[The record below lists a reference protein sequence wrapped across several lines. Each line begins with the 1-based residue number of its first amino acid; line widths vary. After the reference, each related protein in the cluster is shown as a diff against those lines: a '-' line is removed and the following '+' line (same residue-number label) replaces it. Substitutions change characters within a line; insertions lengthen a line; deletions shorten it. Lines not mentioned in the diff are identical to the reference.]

1 MKKLFIFLVLCLQ
14 LSSLS
19 ARTFVHPGALLST
32 EEIEKMKRVVQQGS
46 GLQYDQWQALLAD
59 PRSQSTWRAHGPTS
73 DIGGSDGVR
82 QRASKDGVAARFNA
96 TIWQVT
102 GDTSHADAAVQT
114 LMGWCDSI
122 KSARNQL
129 FQYPC
134 RDLIQAAEM
143 LRNSDGTFYSG
154 WAQADVDRFLTM
166 VRDIFVPA
174 LRGQKGNLMTS
185 WSAGAIDGV
194 LSAGVLLDDEDIYNE
209 GLGYFTDTDI
219 PGSIASCTLPTGQSK
234 EMGRDNVHA
243 NLTLDD
249 LARMAQIAWHQG
261 DDLFSVLD
269 NRLMKMFDYWCQF
282 NSGHDDTYYEP
293 WKTTTDE
300 GEQGGT
306 WFYIQTES
314 NGFRLRPDGTNY
326 ECVYHH
332 YKEVKKIDNSQYP
345 YLTMFTTLA
354 RPEVDYGTLFYID
367 DMANAPVFTT
377 VPAQPT
383 GVKAIDGLGHIDIRW
398 THPATEDQRDY
409 KIYRS
414 EDGSNFTLLNSTEYS
429 TANFYHDNDVETGK
443 RYYYRVAFANL
454 AGVGPQSPTVSA
466 TAQAG
471 SDSLPGE
478 WKVANIGT
486 AGGTAVYSD
495 AMNGSLQISG
505 TGAGAGSTADSY
517 TYVYRPMKGDG
528 SLVVKIENHNSDF
541 NRIGIVIRQSLTANI
556 RMVGLTL
563 GHTGHRYCYAVART
577 TNGGS
582 TSWTIGDDFTSCP
595 AWFKITRRGN
605 DFYTYQSRDGKVWH
619 LVTKTTCILAQNSFA
634 GIFVCDGN
642 TSGNGSTV
650 LFDNVTFTDEDN
662 QPCAAPEGLEA
673 KAIGSRKVQL
683 SWQKD
688 DSADAYQVER
698 SEDNGGTFA
707 VLADKVTE
715 TTYTDNGL
723 QAEHTYVYRVRGIN
737 QSGVSADSSVVS
749 VTTLAAAVPACPSHL
764 AARWAGRGRVALNWT
779 ADDEASSYVVM
790 REGAESTTFTVG
802 ETTDTMFIDSTLA
815 DTEASYTYLVYSRSE
830 AGQSAEAAKAEAKF
844 YPAVAVTGT
853 ITGTDGSYND
863 KSNSTKNAVFDND
876 FATYFDAPA
885 SSGSWVG
892 YDMGRQYK
900 AEIVGVSFCPRKEVP
915 ERMVGGRFEVSTS
928 SDFSDAKVVY
938 IVSDVPALGRLTTVW
953 FSSVG
958 AFRYVRYIGPDDAS
972 CNVAEIKFLGRKMKV
987 ATQKI
992 TFPQM
997 SEKHVGDADFNPGA
1011 TASSGLQVI
1020 YKSSNEDVATIVGD
1034 MVHIVAAGSTTIT
1047 ASQPG
1052 DDRYAAALNV
1062 HMLLQVSDAS
1072 LGIATVGESKT
1083 VSHVDYFDLS
1093 GRAVSSHH
1101 AGVTIK
1107 RTVFADGTT
1116 ETVKVVM

>member
-1 MKKLFIFLVLCLQ
+1 MKKVFIFLVLCLQ
-14 LSSLS
+14 LSALS
-19 ARTFVHPGALLST
+19 ARTFVHPGSLLST

-59 PRSQSTWRAHGPTS
+59 VRSQSTWRAHGPSS

-96 TIWQVT
+96 IIWQVT

-143 LRNSDGTFYSG
+143 LRNSDGSFYSG
-154 WAQADVDRFLTM
+154 WAKADVDRFLTM

-174 LRGQKGNLMTS
+174 LRGQKGHHMTS
-185 WSAGAIDGV
+185 WSAGAIDGI

-209 GLGYFTDTDI
+209 GLSYFTDADI
-219 PGSIASCTLPTGQSK
+219 PGSITSCTLPTGQSK

-269 NRLMKMFDYWCQF
+269 NRLMKMYDYWCQF

-293 WKTTTDE
+293 WKNTTDE
-300 GEQGGT
+300 GQPDAT

-314 NGFRLRPDGTNY
+314 NGFRLRPDGTNF

-332 YKEVKKIDNSQYP
+332 YKELKKIDDSQYP
-345 YLTMFTTLA
+345 YLTIFTTLA

-414 EDGSNFTLLNSTEYS
+414 EDGSNFTLLNSTEYN
-429 TANFYHDNDVETGK
+429 TASFYHDNDVETGK

-454 AGVGPQSPTVSA
+454 AGVGPWSNTVSA
-466 TAQAG
+466 VVQPG
-471 SDSLPGE
+471 SDELLDE

-486 AGGTAVYSD
+486 SDGTALYSD
-495 AMNGSLQISG
+495 AMNGSFQITG

-563 GHTGHRYCYAVART
+563 GHTGHRYCYAAART
-577 TNGGS
+577 TNGGN

-595 AWFKITRRGN
+595 SWFKITRKGN
-605 DFYTYQSRDGKVWH
+605 DFYTYQSRDGKVWY
-619 LVTKTTCILAQNSFA
+619 LVTKSTCVLAQNALA
-634 GIFVCDGN
+634 GIFVCDGSK
-642 TSGNGSTV
+642 SGSGSTV
-650 LFDNVTFTDEDN
+650 LFDNVTFTDEDH
-662 QPCAAPEGLEA
+662 QPCSAPVGLEA
-673 KAIGSRKVQL
+673 KAKSSRTVQL

-688 DSADAYQVER
+688 DNAYGYQVER
-698 SEDNGGTFA
+698 SSDNGSTFT
-707 VLADKVTE
+707 VLADKQVE
-715 TTYTDNGL
+715 TTYTDKGL
-723 QAEHTYVYRVRGIN
+723 QAQHTYIYRVRGIN
-737 QSGVSADSSVVS
+737 QSGISADSALVS
-749 VTTLAAAVPACPSHL
+749 VTMPAAAIPACPSQ
-764 AARWAGRGRVALNWT
+764 AVARWAGNGRVALSWT
-779 ADDEASSYVVM
+779 ADDEASSYVIM
-790 REGAESTTFTVG
+790 RTDAENTAVSVG
-802 ETTDTMFIDSTLA
+802 EAIDTVFVDSTLNDA
-815 DTEASYTYLVYSRSE
+815 EATYTYLIYSRSE
-830 AGQSAEAAKAEAKF
+830 AGQSAEAAKAEAKV
-844 YPAVAVTGT
+844 YQASTVTGS
-853 ITGTDGSYND
+853 IIGTDGSYGD
-863 KSNSTKNAVFDND
+863 KNTTTKNAVFDND

-915 ERMVGGRFEVSTS
+915 ERMEGGRFEVSTS

-938 IVSDVPALGRLTTVW
+938 IVSNAPAVDRLTTVW

-958 AFRYVRYIGPDDAS
+958 AYRYIRYIGPDDAN

-1011 TASSGLQVI
+1011 TASSGLEVI
-1020 YKSSNEDVATIVGD
+1020 YKSSNEDVATIVNG
-1034 MVHIVAAGSTTIT
+1034 MIHIVAAGSTTIT

-1062 HMLLQVSDAS
+1062 HMLLQVSDIPS
-1072 LGIATVGESKT
+1072 GIDTVGENKT
-1083 VSHVDYFDLS
+1083 VRRVDYFDLS
-1093 GRAVSSHH
+1093 GRAVSSHYT
-1101 AGVTIK
+1101 GIVVK
-1107 RTVFADGTT
+1107 RIVFADGTT

>member
-1 MKKLFIFLVLCLQ
+1 MKKIFIFLILCLQ
-14 LSSLS
+14 LTSLS
-19 ARTFVHPGALLST
+19 ARTFVHPGALLSA
-32 EEIEKMKRVVQQGS
+32 EEITKMKRVVQQGS
-46 GLQYDQWQALLAD
+46 GFQYDQWKAFLAD
-59 PRSQSTWRAHGPTS
+59 SRSQSTWRAHGPS
-73 DIGGSDGVR
+73 ADIGGSDGVR
-82 QRASKDGVAARFNA
+82 QRASKDGVAATYNA
-96 TIWQVT
+96 IIWQVT
-102 GDTSHADAAVQT
+102 GDTLHADAAVQT

-174 LRGQKGNLMTS
+174 LRGQTGNGMTS

-219 PGSIASCTLPTGQSK
+219 PGSITSCTLPTGQSK

-269 NRLMKMFDYWCQF
+269 NRLMKMYDYWCQF

-300 GEQGGT
+300 GEQGAT
-306 WFYIQTES
+306 WFFIQTES

-332 YKEVKKIDNSQYP
+332 YKEVKKIDDSQYP
-345 YLTMFTTLA
+345 YLTMFTKLA
-354 RPEVDYGTLFYID
+354 RPETNFGTLFYID

-414 EDGSNFTLLNSTEYS
+414 EDGSNFTLLNSTEYN

-466 TAQAG
+466 MAQAG
-471 SDSLPGE
+471 SDKMPGE

-495 AMNGSLQISG
+495 AMNGSFQISG

-577 TNGGS
+577 TNGSS

-619 LVTKTTCILAQNSFA
+619 LVTKTTCILAQNALA

-642 TSGNGSTV
+642 TLGNGSTV
-650 LFDNVTFTDEDN
+650 LFDNVAFTDEDN

-673 KAIGSRKVQL
+673 KAMGSRKVQL

-688 DSADAYQVER
+688 DSANGYQVER
-698 SEDNGGTFA
+698 SEDNGSTFA

-715 TTYTDNGL
+715 TTYADNGL

-764 AARWAGRGRVALNWT
+764 AARWAGRGRAALEWA

-790 REGAESTTFTVG
+790 RADADNAAATVAEV
-802 ETTDTMFIDSTLA
+802 TDTAFVDTTLSDA
-815 DTEASYTYLVYSRSE
+815 EAAYTYLVYSRNV
-830 AGQSAEAAKAEAKF
+830 AGQSAETARVEAKV
-844 YPAVAVTGT
+844 YQAVAVSGS
-853 ITGTDGSYND
+853 IIGTDGSYND
-863 KSNSTKNAVFDND
+863 DNATMKNAVFDDNL
-876 FATYFDAPA
+876 ATYFDAPE
-885 SSGSWVG
+885 SSGAWVG
-892 YDMGRQYK
+892 YDMGRLLK
-900 AEIVGVSFCPRKEVP
+900 AEIVGVAYCPRKDVP
-915 ERMVGGRFEVSTS
+915 QRMTGGRFEVSGNA
-928 SDFSDAKVVY
+928 DFSDAKEVC
-938 IVSDVPALGRLTTVW
+938 IISDVPAADGYTTVW
-953 FSSVG
+953 FPSAG
-958 AFRYVRYIGPDDAS
+958 AYRYVRYVGPDDGS
-972 CNVAEIKFLGRKMKV
+972 CNVAEIKFFGRKMKV
-987 ATQKI
+987 ASQRI
-992 TFPQM
+992 TFPQLP
-997 SEKHVGDADFNPGA
+997 EKHVGDADFNPGA
-1011 TASSGLQVI
+1011 TASSGLQVV
-1020 YKSSNEDVATIVGD
+1020 YKSSDENVATIVNG
-1034 MVHIVAAGSTTIT
+1034 MIHIVAAGSTTIT

-1052 DDRYAAALNV
+1052 DDKYAAAV
-1062 HMLLQVSDAS
+1062 SVRVLLQVSDAS
-1072 LGIATVGESKT
+1072 MGVGNLSSSKAIE
-1083 VSHVDYFDLS
+1083 HVTYFDLG
-1093 GRAVSSHH
+1093 GREITSRH
-1101 AGVTIK
+1101 AGVFIK
-1107 RTVFADGTT
+1107 RVVFADGTT
-1116 ETVKVVM
+1116 KTTKVVR